1 MPTAPSLTEQPDQ
14 PEQAADVP
22 TYAASV
28 AAWRPAEIRRAVVDT
43 RHLIR
48 FRSGTVRKPK
58 AVRAALAILVTL
70 TLAAVIGPLLAPGAG
85 EGDGMAF
92 NALLLMPTMMVGFLG
107 LSIASA
113 IASGGGRELLS
124 GESAVAFPVSPTTDH
139 LGALLM
145 APLNIAWM
153 LQAWFLLGAAA
164 YGRGTTELGWLLVI
178 VVLWIVAATTAAQV
192 VAWCAEA
199 VRRRP
204 HGVAAVRL
212 AGLALAGLMAW
223 LQLTDRLFDVLDAVP
238 TLQLVTAGLSGF
250 SVSWGVAVL
259 SLVAITA
266 VSLFL
271 GGCAAHVAARRM
283 PRDELKAE
291 SAAHAAR
298 PNPRGVLAMLIRIDR
313 ASVWRAVPMRRGMLV
328 LAIGPG
334 LVAFAG
340 ALEWSNVVILPG
352 LVVSGGV
359 LLFGVNIWSLD
370 GRGALWRE
378 SLPVDPRMIFRARSW
393 VLTEWLMLASLI
405 TVGLASL
412 RAGVPSSGEGA
423 AIVCTI
429 LVVTAQ
435 VVAVSMSWSLR
446 RPFAVNLRSARATP
460 APPTVMIGYS
470 AKLALSTTLT
480 AMVFSTAATLGAPW
494 WVMVLFACPF
504 LLWSM
509 LRWRRA
515 ARVWSDPTERA
526 RVVTTV
532 AS

>member
-1 MPTAPSLTEQPDQ
+1 MLTAPSWIEHRTELR
-14 PEQAADVP
+14 
-22 TYAASV
+22 TYADSV
-28 AAWRPAEIRRAVVDT
+28 SPWRPAEIRRAVADT
-43 RHLIR
+43 RHLLR
-48 FRSGTVRKPK
+48 FRGGTVRKPK
-58 AVRAALAILVTL
+58 VVRTAVAVLVAI
-70 TLAAVIGPLLAPGAG
+70 TLAAVVGPLLASGAG
-85 EGDGMAF
+85 DADGMAF
-92 NALLLMPTMMVGFLG
+92 NVLLLMPTMMVGFLG
-107 LSIASA
+107 LAVASA

-124 GESAVAFPVSPTTDH
+124 GESAVAYPVSPTTDH

-153 LQAWFLLGAAA
+153 LQAWFLLGAAS
-164 YGRGTTELGWLLVI
+164 YGRGTTDLGWLLAI
-178 VVLWIVAATTAAQV
+178 VVLWIVAATTLAQV
-192 VAWCAEA
+192 IGWCAEA

-204 HGVAAVRL
+204 HGVATVRL
-212 AGLALAGLMAW
+212 TGVALAGLMAW
-223 LQLTDRLFDVLDAVP
+223 LQLSDRLFDVLDAVP
-238 TLQLVTAGLSGF
+238 TLQLLMAGLSGF
-250 SVSWGVAVL
+250 SVRWCLAAL
-259 SLVAITA
+259 ALLAITA
-266 VSLFL
+266 VSLLL
-271 GGCAAHVAARRM
+271 GGWAAHVAARRM

-291 SAAHAAR
+291 STAHEAR
-298 PNPRGVLAMLIRIDR
+298 PNPRGVLAMLVRIDR

-370 GRGALWRE
+370 GRGGLWRE
-378 SLPVDPRMIFRARSW
+378 SLPVDAITVFRARSW
-393 VLTEWLMLASLI
+393 VLAEWLLLASLI

-412 RAGVPSSGEGA
+412 RAGVPTAGEMA
-423 AIVCTI
+423 AIVCTV

-435 VVAVSMSWSLR
+435 VVAVSMSWSIR

-480 AMVFSTAATLGAPW
+480 AMVFSTAATVAAPW
-494 WVMVLFACPF
+494 WLIVLLASPF
-504 LLWSM
+504 LAWSA

-515 ARVWSDPTERA
+515 AKVWSDPVARA
-526 RVVTTV
+526 GVVTTV